1 MPRSCLLRNFQT
13 NMTGIS
19 IQGMRGIAPRVSPR
33 LLAPNLAQQALNVKL
48 TSGRI
53 DPLKGLGL
61 VHTSDADTIATMF
74 RYRFGEAYNWLVWG
88 DVVDVARSP
97 VAQDTLGRFYFTGA
111 GEPRMSTYADAITG
125 TLYPA
130 AWYVLGVVSPATA
143 PTIVVTGGGGAHE
156 DRAYVYTFRTRYAE
170 ESGPSP
176 ATLLNGH
183 QNGTWNLSGMNGAP
197 PNTGSISAAVKD
209 TPAFGQVR
217 VTLDSVFGLAA
228 GEQVTFAG
236 VAGMTD
242 LNGTFTLASVDAA
255 NSRVVVNLSTSQTYT
270 AASDTWTR
278 VAPHNTTDM
287 VKCIY
292 RTVGTNT
299 DYRLVAEIPAT
310 QTTYADTVSAVT
322 VSLNAG
328 ISTLDTLPPLKDM
341 HSLVL
346 LSNGVMAGLSGSQL
360 CFSEQGK
367 PYSWPV
373 SNRYSFPG
381 TGIAL
386 CAAGTQVIVLTDNV
400 PHVATASV
408 PEAASLSKIPGDTL
422 APCLSK
428 RGVADIGSGAIYP
441 SHDGLYVATT
451 SGVRNLTEALYT
463 FDDWQALIPSSF
475 KAAFYNS
482 TYYCM
487 HDSLNQRY
495 MFSLHLKEND
505 SVIEYN
511 EQVTSLY
518 VNPWDGELY
527 ASKGNQISQWDSD
540 DNNRYTGYW
549 TTKLF
554 QLARPVLM
562 NVAQVQA
569 KWDEVQDVSAAI
581 QDANNALI
589 ADVRNVNGEI
599 GCFEVGVY
607 EIGASAILPVPS
619 VTQNS
624 VQFTLLRD
632 ETPVF
637 SKLVTSDRAFRLPT
651 DNKTDL
657 YAAQITLS
665 APVYSINMAQGMGE
679 LRNASL

>member
-1 MPRSCLLRNFQT
+1 
-13 NMTGIS
+13 MTGIS
-19 IQGMRGIAPRVSPR
+19 VSAFRGIAPRVSPR

-61 VHTSDADTIATMF
+61 VHTSDADIITTMF

-143 PTIVVTGGGGAHE
+143 PTIVVTGGGGTQE

-170 ESGPSP
+170 ESGTSP

-236 VAGMTD
+236 IAGMTD

-255 NSRVVVNLSTSQTYT
+255 NNYVVVNLSTSQTYT

-278 VAPHNTTDM
+278 VAPHNTTGM

-386 CAAGTQVIVLTDNV
+386 CAAGTQVIILTDNV

-451 SGVRNLTEALYT
+451 SGVRNITEAA
-463 FDDWQALIPSSF
+463 FDFEQWKALKPETF
-475 KAAFYNS
+475 KAAFHNFD
-482 TYYCM
+482 YYAM
-487 HDSLNQRY
+487 HDTEDQSSMVMVNTRQ
-495 MFSLHLKEND
+495 SD
-505 SVIEYN
+505 SAQQFNV
-511 EQVTSLY
+511 QVDSLY
-518 VNPWDGELY
+518 ANPWDGEFY
-527 ASKGNQISQWDSD
+527 VGQAGRISKWDAD
-540 DNNRYTGYW
+540 DLNRFTAYW
-549 TTKLF
+549 TSKEF
-554 QLARPVLM
+554 QLPMPVNLSC
-562 NVAQVQA
+562 AQVHA
-569 KWDEVQDVSAAI
+569 NYGDAAVI
-581 QDANNALI
+581 DTSIFDANTALL
-589 ADVRNVNGEI
+589 ADVRDVNGEI
-599 GCFEVGVY
+599 GCFEIGVY
-607 EIGASAILPVPS
+607 EVGASAILPVPS
-619 VTQNS
+619 QTTAV
-624 VQFTLLRD
+624 VEFTLLSD
-632 ETPVF
+632 GVPVF
-637 SKLVTSDRAFRLPT
+637 SKTVTSSHAFRLPSGYKS
-651 DNKTDL
+651 D
-657 YAAQITLS
+657 
-665 APVYSINMAQGMGE
+665 VYSVQVAATLPIYSIKAAQGMGE
-679 LRNASL
+679 LAQLPV